1 MKKRW
6 ITVPLVLVLIAGLM
20 WAGFTYYSFVSETIY
35 AESVAHLTEIFHQAN
50 QALNNL
56 VSTNWSQMRMWV
68 PFLEHLD
75 SDEGMAEYANLAR
88 QEIKF
93 TDFFF
98 ISRNGNYI
106 TLEGKRG
113 YLDLREKLS
122 TLILDRQPVVINSV
136 VPDQPEIMV
145 FAVPSARST
154 YHGFEYEAIA
164 ISFNNS
170 DLVDTLK
177 ISAFNGRASTF
188 AILPDGR
195 VVVNNAS
202 EELQGVHNVLAL
214 LGRSEGFDDAALDC
228 LQQDFLAG
236 KSGALVFNVDGQ
248 SYYLV
253 YESAGFQDWTVLGVV
268 PTGVVKASM
277 SHLQS
282 TTIIVVSAI
291 AVSLAVMILLFVI
304 QQNRLKLKQKDT
316 ELLARDELFSKLS
329 RNVDDVFLMMD
340 ARNLQVGYVSPN
352 TERLLGISGQQVR
365 ENIHSIENVVRGEEA
380 GLVLDH
386 LSDILP
392 GQQKEWD
399 REYIHLKTGEVRWF
413 HVIAFCS
420 DIQGEKKYILDL
432 SDRTSD
438 RRINL
443 ALEEAAH
450 AAQNASRAK
459 SAFLSNM
466 SHDIRTPMNA
476 VIGFTT
482 LAKANLDRRDKLND
496 YLDKILSS
504 SNHLLSLIND
514 VLDMSRI
521 ESGKAHLE
529 ETEVNLAE
537 VLHDLKTII
546 GGQIHAKHLELCM
559 DARNVMDEDVYC
571 DKTRL
576 NQVLLNLMSN
586 AVKFTPEGGRIDLRI
601 AQLPDAPEG
610 KGRYEIRVKDS
621 GIGMTPEFAK
631 RIFDPF
637 ERERTPTVSRIQGT
651 GLGMAIAKSIIDM
664 MGGTIE
670 VHTEKDRGTEF
681 VICITLR
688 LQQRNAARIPELTGK
703 KALVAAEDPAGCDS
717 VARMLHKLGMRAEQ
731 ARSGAEALLCIRKSV
746 EQGDAFCACIVDV
759 RLSDMDGVDLIRKIS
774 RLSGERPFV
783 IFSADDGTEL
793 EEAARAAGA
802 NACCARPLFLSDLR
816 KALLAK
822 ADRATVAEQTLP
834 AAQEVPLFE
843 GRRLLLVEDNELNRE
858 IAMEILGEYGFIL
871 DAAENGAVA
880 VEKVANSAP
889 GTYDLILMDIQ
900 MPVMDGYEAT
910 RRIRALE
917 NRELAEIP
925 ILAMT
930 ANAFD
935 EDRRAAE
942 ENDMDGFLAKP
953 IQMEKVIH
961 LLKQVLSPELR

>member
-6 ITVPLVLVLIAGLM
+6 IAALLILALVAGLM
-20 WAGFTYYSFVSETIY
+20 WAGFAYYGFVSETIY

-75 SDEGMAEYANLAR
+75 SDEGMAEYVNLAR

-154 YHGFEYEAIA
+154 YRDFEYEAIA

-177 ISAFNGRASTF
+177 ISAFGGRASTF

-202 EELQGVHNVLAL
+202 EDLQAVHNVLAL
-214 LGRSEGFDDAALDC
+214 LERSEGFDDAALSA

-236 KSGALVFNVDGQ
+236 NSGALVFDVDGQ

-268 PTGVVKASM
+268 PTDVVNASM
-277 SHLQS
+277 SKLQS

-291 AVSLAVMILLFVI
+291 AISLAIMILLFVV
-304 QQNRLKLKQKDT
+304 QQNRSKLKQKDN

-329 RNVDDVFLMMD
+329 LNVDDVFLMMD
-340 ARNLQVGYVSPN
+340 ARDFRVGYVSPN
-352 TERLLGISGQQVR
+352 AEKLLGITERQLR
-365 ENIHSIENVVRGEEA
+365 EDVHVIEQIVRGDDA
-380 GLVLDH
+380 GLVLNH
-386 LSDILP
+386 LSDVLP
-392 GQQKEWD
+392 GEQREWD
-399 REYIHLKTGEVRWF
+399 REYTHKKTGEVRWF

-432 SDRTSD
+432 SDRTRD
-438 RRINL
+438 KKVNL

-476 VIGFTT
+476 VIGFTN
-482 LAKANLDRRDKLND
+482 LARANIDNRERLND
-496 YLDKILSS
+496 YLEKILSS

-521 ESGKAHLE
+521 ESGKIHLE
-529 ETEVNLAE
+529 ETEVNLSE
-537 VLHDLKTII
+537 ILRELRTII
-546 GGQIHAKHLELCM
+546 SGQIHAKHLELCM
-559 DARNVMDEDVYC
+559 DVKDVTDEDVFC

-576 NQVLLNLMSN
+576 NQVLLNLLSN
-586 AVKFTPEGGRIDLRI
+586 AIKFTPEGGRVSVSI
-601 AQLPDAPEG
+601 AQLPDAPTG
-610 KGRYEIRVKDS
+610 KGRYEIRVKDN

-631 RIFDPF
+631 KIFDPF
-637 ERERTPTVSRIQGT
+637 ERERTSTVSKIQGT
-651 GLGMAIAKSIIDM
+651 GLGMAIAKSILDM

-670 VHTEKDRGTEF
+670 VRTEKNKGTEF

-688 LQQRNAARIPELTGK
+688 LQQQRGAELVPELAGL
-703 KALVAAEDPAGCDS
+703 KALVVAKAPAACENIS
-717 VARMLHKLGMRAEQ
+717 RMLRQLGMRAEGTL
-731 ARSGAEALLCIRKSV
+731 SGREALLRVKQSV
-746 EQGDAFCACIVDV
+746 GERAAYYACVIDR
-759 RLSDMDGVDLIRKIS
+759 RLPDMDGIELARQICELSAEKPLLILCANDWS
-774 RLSGERPFV
+774 EH
-783 IFSADDGTEL
+783 
-793 EEAARAAGA
+793 EAQARAAGA
-802 NACCARPLFLSDLR
+802 TVCCVKPLFPTDLK
-816 KALLAK
+816 KALLTKPGA
-822 ADRATVAEQTLP
+822 ARTTQGALP
-834 AAQEVPLFE
+834 AVQESACFE
-843 GRRLLLVEDNELNRE
+843 GKRLLLVEDNELNRE
-858 IAMEILGEYGFIL
+858 IALEILGEYGFIL
-871 DAAENGAVA
+871 DTAENGAIA
-880 VEKVANSAP
+880 VEMISSSAP

-900 MPVMDGYEAT
+900 MPVMDGYKAT
-910 RRIRALE
+910 RAIRALK
-917 NRELAEIP
+917 NQELSSIP

-930 ANAFD
+930 ANAFE
-935 EDRRAAE
+935 EDRKAAID
-942 ENDMDGFLAKP
+942 NGMDGFLSKP
-953 IQMEKVIH
+953 IQIEEVVH
-961 LLKQVLSPELR
+961 ALKQILER

>member
-6 ITVPLVLVLIAGLM
+6 ITVPIILVLIAGLI
-20 WAGFTYYSFVSETIY
+20 WAGFAYYSFVTETIY

-50 QALNNL
+50 QALNNM

-75 SDEGMAEYANLAR
+75 SDEAMLEYVNLAR

-106 TLEGKRG
+106 TLEGRQG
-113 YLDLREKLS
+113 YLDLRDKLS
-122 TLILDRQPVVINSV
+122 KLILDRQSVVINSV

-145 FAVPSARST
+145 FAVPSARSS
-154 YHGFEYEAIA
+154 YRGFEYEAIA

-202 EELQGVHNVLAL
+202 EDFQGVHNVLAL
-214 LGRSEGFDDAALDC
+214 LEGSGGFGDAALDS
-228 LQQDFLAG
+228 LQRDFLAG
-236 KSGALVFNVDGQ
+236 RSGALVFDAGGQ
-248 SYYLV
+248 SHYLV

-268 PTGVVKASM
+268 PTGVVNASM
-277 SHLQS
+277 SQLQS

-291 AVSLAVMILLFVI
+291 AISLAVLILLLVV
-304 QQNRLKLKQKDT
+304 QQNRLKLKRKDT

-352 TERLLGISGQQVR
+352 TERLLGIPEQQVR
-365 ENIHSIENVVRGEEA
+365 EDIHVIEGLVRGEEA

-386 LSDILP
+386 LSDIQP

-399 REYIHLKTGEVRWF
+399 REYIHLGTGEVRWF

-438 RRINL
+438 KRINL

-476 VIGFTT
+476 VIGFAT
-482 LAKANLDRRDKLND
+482 LARANLDRRDKLDD
-496 YLDKILSS
+496 YLDKLLSS

-521 ESGKAHLE
+521 ESGKIHLE
-529 ETEVNLAE
+529 ETEVNLSE
-537 VLHDLKTII
+537 VLHDLKAII
-546 GGQIHAKHLELCM
+546 SGQIQAKHLQLHM
-559 DARNVMDEDVYC
+559 SARNVMDEDVYC

-576 NQVLLNLMSN
+576 NQVLLNLVSN
-586 AVKFTPEGGRIDLRI
+586 AVKFTPEGGRVSVHI
-601 AQLPDAPEG
+601 AQLPGAPEG
-610 KGRYEIRVKDS
+610 KGCYEIRVKDS
-621 GIGMTPEFAK
+621 GIGMAPEFAK
-631 RIFDPF
+631 KIFEPF
-637 ERERTPTVSRIQGT
+637 ERERTSTVSRIQGT
-651 GLGMAIAKSIIDM
+651 GLGMAITKSIVDM

-688 LQQRNAARIPELTGK
+688 LQQRDAAHIPELTGK
-703 KALVAAEDPAGCDS
+703 RALVAAEDSAGCLS
-717 VARMLHKLGMRAEQ
+717 VAGMLHELGLRAEQ
-731 ARSGAEALLCIRKSV
+731 ARSGVEVLRHIREAIDR
-746 EQGDAFCACIVDV
+746 GDAFCACIVDA
-759 RLSDMDGVDLIRKIS
+759 RLSDMSGVELVRQIS
-774 RLSGERPFV
+774 RLSAERPIV
-783 IFSADDGTEL
+783 IFSADDGAEL
-793 EEAARAAGA
+793 EEAARSAGA
-802 NACCARPLFLSDLR
+802 TACCAKPLFLSDLR
-816 KALLAK
+816 RALRAEADKATA
-822 ADRATVAEQTLP
+822 AEHALP
-834 AAQEVPLFE
+834 AAQEVSLFK
-843 GRRLLLVEDNELNRE
+843 GKHLLLVEDNELNRE
-858 IAMEILGEYGFIL
+858 IALEILGEYGFIL
-871 DAAENGAVA
+871 DTAEDGAIA
-880 VEKVANSAP
+880 VEKVASSAP
-889 GTYDLILMDIQ
+889 GAYDLILMDIQ

-910 RRIRALE
+910 RRIRALK
-917 NRELAEIP
+917 NRRLAEIP
-925 ILAMT
+925 IIAMT

-942 ENDMDGFLAKP
+942 ENGMDGFLSKP
-953 IQMEKVIH
+953 IQMEKVVQ
-961 LLKQVLSPELR
+961 LLRQVLE

>member
-6 ITVPLVLVLIAGLM
+6 IAIPLILVLIAGLM
-20 WAGFTYYSFVSETIY
+20 WGGFAYYGFVTETIY

-56 VSTNWSQMRMWV
+56 VSTNWSQMRMWA
-68 PFLEHLD
+68 PHLEHVE
-75 SDEGMAEYANLAR
+75 SDEEMAEYVNLAR
-88 QEIKF
+88 EDSKF

-113 YLDLREKLS
+113 YLDLRDKLS
-122 TLILDRQPVVINSV
+122 SLILDGEPVVINSV

-145 FAVPSARST
+145 FAVPAARST
-154 YHGFEYEAIA
+154 YRGFEYEAIA

-202 EELQGVHNVLAL
+202 GALQDVHNLLAL
-214 LGRSEGFDDAALDC
+214 LERSAGFDDAALSS
-228 LQQDFLAG
+228 LQRDFLAG
-236 KSGALVFNVDGQ
+236 NSGALVFDAGGQ

-268 PTGVVKASM
+268 PTGVVNASM
-277 SHLQS
+277 SQLQS

-291 AVSLAVMILLFVI
+291 AISLAMMILLFVV

-329 RNVDDVFLMMD
+329 LNVDDVFLMMD
-340 ARNLQVGYVSPN
+340 AQHLRVDYVSPN
-352 TERLLGISGQQVR
+352 TARLLGISEQQVR
-365 ENIHSIENVVRGEEA
+365 QDIHIIENIVRGEEA

-386 LSDILP
+386 LSDIQP

-399 REYIHLKTGEVRWF
+399 REYVHQSTGELRWF

-438 RRINL
+438 KRINL

-482 LAKANLDRRDKLND
+482 LARANIDRRDKLED

-521 ESGKAHLE
+521 ESGKTHLE
-529 ETEVNLAE
+529 ETEVNLSE
-537 VLHDLKTII
+537 LLHELKTII
-546 GGQIHAKHLELCM
+546 SGQIHAKNLHLHM
-559 DARNVMDEDVYC
+559 DARNVLDEDVYC
-571 DKTRL
+571 DRTRM
-576 NQVLLNLMSN
+576 NQVLLNLLSN
-586 AVKFTPEGGRIDLRI
+586 AVKFTPEGGRINLRI

-610 KGRYEIRVKDS
+610 KGRYEISVKDS
-621 GIGMTPEFAK
+621 GIGMTQEFAK
-631 RIFDPF
+631 KIFEPF
-637 ERERTPTVSRIQGT
+637 ERERTSTVSRIQGT
-651 GLGMAIAKSIIDM
+651 GLGMAITKSIIDM

-681 VICITLR
+681 VICVALR
-688 LQQRNAARIPELTGK
+688 LQQRSAGLDQALAGK
-703 KALVAAEDPAGCDS
+703 RALVVAADAAHCDS
-717 VARMLHKLGMRAEQ
+717 VCCMLRKLGMRAEQ
-731 ARSGAEALLCIRKSV
+731 ALSGGAALDCARRAIEA
-746 EQGDAFCACIVDV
+746 GDAFRACVVD
-759 RLSDMDGVDLIRKIS
+759 LHLPDMDGIALIRA
-774 RLSGERPFV
+774 LSGLRDVPPV
-783 IFSADDGTEL
+783 RILSADDWLEL
-793 EEAARAAGA
+793 DESGKVAGA
-802 NACCARPLFLSDLR
+802 TACCARPLFLSDLK
-816 KALLAK
+816 KALLTRPDVPEAGG
-822 ADRATVAEQTLP
+822 ALPDAGNAER
-834 AAQEVPLFE
+834 FE
-843 GRRLLLVEDNELNRE
+843 GKRLLLVEDNELNRE
-858 IAMEILGEYGFIL
+858 IALEILGEYGFYM
-871 DAAENGAVA
+871 DTAENGAIA
-880 VEKVANSAP
+880 VEKVAASAP

-917 NRELAEIP
+917 NRRLAGIP

-935 EDRRAAE
+935 EDRKAAE
-942 ENDMDGFLAKP
+942 ESGMDGFLAKP
-953 IQMEKVIH
+953 IQIEKVI
-961 LLKQVLSPELR
+961 QVLKSFC